1 MRSPVPTIKDVA
13 LAAGV
18 STTTVSHTI
27 NGTRRV
33 SDGLRERV
41 LKAMKELD
49 YRPNVLARSLRVGQT
64 QTIGLVIPDSS
75 NLFFAEMAR
84 AIEDIGYQHGYS
96 VILCNSDGN
105 TEKQRR
111 YIQTLVDKQVDGIV
125 FISSGDSREDLQY
138 LLDNQI
144 EIVVV
149 DRDVP
154 SIQTDI
160 VLLDNELA
168 GYQATRYLI
177 ELGHRR
183 IALILGPSDLTPSAH
198 RADGYRRALLE
209 AGLKS
214 SPDYE
219 VSGDFQIEGGEK
231 AALRLLGLRPR
242 PSAVFVCND
251 MMAIGVIRG
260 ARCLGLRLPEDLSVV
275 GFDDIALARAMYPA
289 LTTMAQPVS
298 EMARMATGL
307 LLDRLNGRTSDEPR
321 QRIMLPAELIIR
333 DSCCC
338 WDDIDN

>member
-1 MRSPVPTIKDVA
+1 MATIKDVA
-13 LAAGV
+13 QRADV
-18 STTTVSHTI
+18 SITTVSHTI

-41 LKAMKELD
+41 LKAMRELD

-111 YIQTLVDKQVDGIV
+111 YIQTLVDKQVDGII
-125 FISSGDSREDLQY
+125 FISSGDSGEDLQY
-138 LLDNQI
+138 LLDNRI

-154 SIQTDI
+154 GVQTDI
-160 VLLDNELA
+160 VLVDNELA

-177 ELGHRR
+177 DLGHRR
-183 IALILGPSDLTPSAH
+183 IALILGPSNLTPSAH
-198 RADGYRRALLE
+198 RADGFRRALLE
-209 AGLKS
+209 AGLA
-214 SPDYE
+214 PNPQYE
-219 VSGDFQIEGGEK
+219 VPGDFQIEGGEK
-231 AALRLLGLRPR
+231 AALRLLSLTPH
-242 PSAVFVCND
+242 PTAVFVCND
-251 MMAIGVIRG
+251 MMAIGVIR
-260 ARCLGLRLPEDLSVV
+260 ATRCLGLRLPEDLSVV
-275 GFDDIALARAMYPA
+275 GFDDIALARATYPA

-298 EMARMATGL
+298 EMARIATGL
-307 LLDRLNGRTSDEPR
+307 LLDRLSGLISGEPR
-321 QRIMLPAELIIR
+321 QRIMLPAQLIVR
-333 DSCCC
+333 DSCGCRT
-338 WDDIDN
+338 DAET